1 MLVALLV
8 IAVLVLL
15 YRNVCCVKQSLSH
28 LVCPKCDNGVEKKC
42 TTCTKYKC
50 ELKEAFQEAEW
61 VKYAEGIDETVKV
74 VPVEPEVSAK
84 PVVKVE
90 KAGQKPVV
98 TVKVPPAPKCP
109 TCPKPVYGAAP
120 YTYYPIYQPLPYGV
134 RY

>member
-1 MLVALLV
+1 MLVVLLV
-8 IAVLVLL
+8 VAVMILL
-15 YRNVCCVKQSLSH
+15 WRNGCCVKQRLSGAM
-28 LVCPKCDNGVEKKC
+28 CPECDKTAEKKC
-42 TTCTKYKC
+42 TMCTKYKC
-50 ELKEAFQEAEW
+50 ELKEAFHEAEW

-74 VPVEPEVSAK
+74 VSVKPEVADK

-90 KAGQKPVV
+90 NAGQKPVV
-98 TVKVPPAPKCP
+98 TVKVPPPPKCS